1 MRKSDA
7 RPLRSLLFTPGD
19 QEARIAENAKSGA
32 DALFLDLEE
41 PRTPCPESV
50 RVRARGLVGEFL
62 ADAPTGPGDP
72 VYFVRVQPVASGM
85 ILRDLQ
91 AVMSP
96 SLTGILLPKITGPA
110 DVHAADAILGCV
122 ETELGIPMGRTLLY
136 PILENAS
143 AIRNAYEIAM
153 ASERVAYMG
162 GAVSR
167 FGDIA
172 GEIGFRWTRT
182 GTETLYIREKVL
194 IDARA
199 AGIRYPISGM
209 WGGANDDT
217 DGLQA
222 WLTELRDIGYFGM
235 MMGNKDHVETVNA
248 AFTPTPDDVKYW
260 QELDRMATEAERSNE
275 QVIYGD
281 ANQGEGHEIHIAHVA
296 TARKLLT
303 WAKELGVA

>member
-7 RPLRSLLFTPGD
+7 KPLRSLLFTPGD
-19 QEARIAENAKSGA
+19 QEARIAENAESGA

-50 RVRARGLVGEFL
+50 RVVARGLVREFL
-62 ADAPTGPGDP
+62 DDAPTAPGDP

-91 AVMSP
+91 AVMGP
-96 SLTGILLPKITGPA
+96 NLTGILLPKITGPA

-122 ETELGIPMGRTLLY
+122 ETELGIPVGRTLLY
-136 PILENAS
+136 PILENAR
-143 AIRNAYEIAM
+143 AIRLAYEIAM
-153 ASERVAYMG
+153 ASERIAYMG

-172 GEIGFRWTRT
+172 GEVGFRWTRT

-209 WGGANDDT
+209 WGGANDDA
-217 DGLQA
+217 DGLQS

-235 MMGNKDHVETVNA
+235 MLGNKDHVGIVNA
-248 AFTPTPDDVKYW
+248 AFTPTSEEVAYW
-260 QELDRMATEAERSNE
+260 ADLDRLASEAERSNE

-281 ANQGEGHEIHIAHVA
+281 VNQGEGHDIHIAHVA

>member
-1 MRKSDA
+1 M
-7 RPLRSLLFTPGD
+7 
-19 QEARIAENAKSGA
+19 
-32 DALFLDLEE
+32 
-41 PRTPCPESV
+41 
-50 RVRARGLVGEFL
+50 
-62 ADAPTGPGDP
+62 GPN
-72 VYFVRVQPVASGM
+72 V
-85 ILRDLQ
+85 
-91 AVMSP
+91 
-96 SLTGILLPKITGPA
+96 TGILLPKITGPA

-143 AIRNAYEIAM
+143 AIRLAYEIGT

-199 AGIRYPISGM
+199 AGVRYPISGM
-209 WGGANDDT
+209 WGGANDDL
-217 DGLQA
+217 DGLQT

-235 MMGNKDHVETVNA
+235 MLGNKDHVSLVNA
-248 AFTPTPDDVKYW
+248 AFTPSSEEVAYW
-260 QELDRMATEAERSNE
+260 TELDRLAGDAERSNE

-296 TARKLLT
+296 TARKLLA

>member
-7 RPLRSLLFTPGD
+7 KPLRSLLFTPGD
-19 QEARIAENAKSGA
+19 QEARIAENVRSGA

-41 PRTPCPESV
+41 PRTPCPEPV
-50 RVRARGLVGEFL
+50 RVRARGLVREFL
-62 ADAPTGPGDP
+62 ADAPTAPGDP
-72 VYFVRVQPVASGM
+72 VYFVRVQPVSSGM
-85 ILRDLQ
+85 TLRDLQ
-91 AVMSP
+91 AVMGP
-96 SLTGILLPKITGPA
+96 NLTGILLPKITNPA
-110 DVHAADAILGCV
+110 DVHAADAILGCL
-122 ETELGIPMGRTLLY
+122 ETELGIPMGQTLLY

-143 AIRNAYEIAM
+143 AIRFAYEIAM

-172 GEIGFRWTRT
+172 GEIGFRWTPA

-209 WGGANDDT
+209 WGGANDDV
-217 DGLQA
+217 DGLQT

-235 MMGNKDHVETVNA
+235 MLGNKDHVSIVNA
-248 AFTPTPDDVKYW
+248 AFTPSSEEVAYW
-260 QELDRMATEAERSNE
+260 ADLDRLASDAERSNE

-281 ANQGEGHEIHIAHVA
+281 VNQGEGHEIHIAHVA
-296 TARKLLT
+296 TARKLLA